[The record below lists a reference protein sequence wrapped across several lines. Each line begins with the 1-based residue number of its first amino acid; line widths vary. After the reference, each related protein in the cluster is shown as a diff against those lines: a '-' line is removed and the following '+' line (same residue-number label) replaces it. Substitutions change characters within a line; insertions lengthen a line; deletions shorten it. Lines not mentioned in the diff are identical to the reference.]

1 MVNDVKRKIYMQY
14 LPEELKREYNYMV
27 KNNPDI
33 PELEHPLINLSDTFA
48 AYFILIDYFTDAST
62 DEKQEKM
69 MVGIRSVDLL
79 ASALGRQNISFGGK
93 QKYTAPLDIC
103 ATLFYGMVKN
113 HSFNDG
119 NKRTAL
125 LILLYQLQLYGYYPT
140 VSKKDFERLV
150 LSVAEN
156 SIETQYRNI
165 YKKFKK
171 SNDATVLTI
180 AMLLKQMT
188 AKKDNSYHCNPTMRS
203 FCSALKSCGAQTKQE
218 NGKIKITYQV
228 PGKWLVYRPRVKT
241 ATLPFHGWTRIVGA
255 GTAREALQSLD
266 LYEQYPTYQ
275 SVFDGAES
283 MYQLVDDF
291 KEPLRRL
298 KDK

>member
-1 MVNDVKRKIYMQY
+1 MQY
-14 LPEELKREYNYMV
+14 LPVDLKREYDYLT
-27 KNNPDI
+27 KHNPDI
-33 PELEHPLINLSDTFA
+33 PGLGHPFINLSDTFS
-48 AYFILIDYFTDAST
+48 AYMILINYFTDAST
-62 DEKQEKM
+62 DEVKEKM
-69 MVGIRSVDLL
+69 MVGIRSIDLL
-79 ASALGRQNISFGGK
+79 ASALERQNISFEGK
-93 QKYTAPLDIC
+93 RKYTAPLDIC

-125 LILLYQLQLYGYYPT
+125 LILLFQLQLYGYYPT
-140 VSKKDFERLV
+140 VAKKEFERLV

-156 SIETQYRNI
+156 SLETQYRNV

-171 SNDATVLTI
+171 SSDATVLTI
-180 AMLLKQMT
+180 SMLLKRMT
-188 AKKDNSYHCNPTMRS
+188 AKKDNSYHRNPTMHS
-203 FCSALKSCGAQTKQE
+203 FCSALESCGAQVKPE

-228 PGKWLVYRPRVKT
+228 PGKWFVYRPKVKT
-241 ATLPFHGWTRIVGA
+241 ATLPFHGWTRTVGA
-255 GTAREALQSLD
+255 GTARETLQTLG